1 MMMTYGSTNGGNG
14 SSYAGTVRSSATAQ
28 ADTDSLNYADPMAS
42 YGEAPDSAADVAEG
56 APQPHA
62 YGIGPMLSENKIALG
77 LIGAGIGWLLF
88 SAARKTETYD
98 RAAHWAEERT
108 AQARERLRRQ
118 YHDLSHRLEEG
129 LHEAGHRID
138 EAAHELSDKTSALR
152 ARAKS
157 RLARARHSRQ
167 LHELEKRYASYGES
181 AYGFDYEDDAEG
193 NRRYHRIVAESEAM
207 AQRARRRAARINRS
221 FWDMVDEH
229 PLSAG
234 LAGLAVGA
242 AIGACLPATRREDE
256 MMGKYR
262 DDLLEEALAKGR
274 RTAEKVAT
282 VAKEASHAGAEAAAR
297 KADAAA
303 VDQGL
308 KAGAM

>member
-1 MMMTYGSTNGGNG
+1 MTYGSTNGGNG
-14 SSYAGTVRSSATAQ
+14 SSYSGTVRSSTQAQ
-28 ADTDSLNYADPMAS
+28 TDTDSLNYADPLAS
-42 YGEAPDSAADVAEG
+42 YGSTHDDLAEEHGSTAPLNG
-56 APQPHA
+56 H
-62 YGIGPMLSENKIALG
+62 GIGTMLSENKIALG

-88 SAARKTETYD
+88 SAARKTEAYD
-98 RAAHWAEERT
+98 RATHWADEHT
-108 AQARERLRRQ
+108 AQVRERLRRQ
-118 YHDLSHRLEEG
+118 YRDLSHRVEEG

-138 EAAHELSDKTSALR
+138 ETTHDLSDKAAALR
-152 ARAKS
+152 ARAK
-157 RLARARHSRQ
+157 RKLTRMRHSRQ
-167 LHELEKRYASYGES
+167 LHELGQRYASYGDS

-221 FWDMVDEH
+221 FWDLVDEH

-282 VAKEASHAGAEAAAR
+282 VAKEAAHAGADEATR
-297 KADAAA
+297 KADAVAEE
-303 VDQGL
+303 QGL